1 MSTIQKCQLVDFD
14 NNVIEE
20 VRRAET
26 AENSFKSLLDSTKEG
41 AYDNIFNSFIFKFF
55 VGFIIV
61 YVLMRVMK
69 MFESILIKKEDSV
82 NSGGI

>member
-26 AENSFKSLLDSTKEG
+26 AENSLILVDRQIKS
-41 AYDNIFNSFIFKFF
+41 I
-55 VGFIIV
+55 
-61 YVLMRVMK
+61 
-69 MFESILIKKEDSV
+69 
-82 NSGGI
+82 